1 MGNAPRLWGK
11 EKKLAKLEKVKNL
24 LNDAAKIKDAE
35 INAAKTLLDA
45 ASPIYNKKLK
55 YQKQKLKN
63 GEFFNI
69 FDVLGRRDDET
80 KGHSAF
86 LATLLDTKGL
96 HGCGA
101 KFLEAF
107 RKVVCD
113 DFGFD
118 CENAYVVKE
127 EYLGNKSEDGK
138 TGGYIDIAIHQK
150 GDKKKVIA
158 IENKIWAGDQETQLL
173 RYRNYCAKYGDGNW
187 RLLYLTLDGH
197 EPSDWSTNGELEK
210 GKDYFTISYKAH
222 ISRWLESCKEIA
234 KGKAGVLSS
243 IEQYSNLIGQLTK
256 QNEEN
261 KMDEK
266 IIDLLLEG
274 NNLEVAEEIE
284 THIKAAKVKILK
296 TTVFEALQ
304 KECGFT
310 SCDSNNEDTVF
321 TIEKPDWTKKNLC
334 IRLVFENTSKPWCG
348 ISILDTDKN
357 KSISQ
362 QIKNSI
368 FDKWEDPEGKDSDR
382 DLIWV
387 YFSNLPTNYGEW
399 DAKTYLKFKNDPTE
413 FCSLVKEYVKRYSG
427 IIDKAT
433 APKKQK

>member
-1 MGNAPRLWGK
+1 M
-11 EKKLAKLEKVKNL
+11 AKLEEVKSL

-35 INAAKTLLDA
+35 IDAAKTLLDA
-45 ASPIYNKKLK
+45 ASPIYNEKLQ
-55 YQKQKLKN
+55 YQKQKLEN

-86 LATLLDTKGL
+86 LATLLDPAGP
-96 HGCGA
+96 HSCGA

-107 RKVVCD
+107 CKVVCD

-118 CENAYVVKE
+118 CENACEDAYVVKE

-150 GDKKKVIA
+150 GDKKVIA

-173 RYRNYCAKYGDGNW
+173 RYSNFCKKYGNGNW

-210 GKDYFTISYKAH
+210 GKDYFTISYATH

-243 IEQYSNLIGQLTK
+243 IEQYSNLIEQLTK
-256 QNEEN
+256 QNEED

-274 NNLEVAEEIE
+274 NNLEVAEELASKIDDAKIRLLE
-284 THIKAAKVKILK
+284 EKVKPLLK
-296 TTVFEALQ
+296 
-304 KECGFT
+304 
-310 SCDSNNEDTVF
+310 
-321 TIEKPDWTKKNLC
+321 EK
-334 IRLVFENTSKPWCG
+334 CG
-348 ISILDTDKN
+348 ITDFDENFCEPFHDEYIGFEFRNKNFGKFFIRFEFNEKDLDAFDGGICGADPKPS
-357 KSISQ
+357 KKIQ
-362 QIKNSI
+362 DI
-368 FDKWEDPEGKDSDR
+368 FR
-382 DLIWV
+382 D
-387 YFSNLPTNYGEW
+387 NC
-399 DAKTYLKFKNDPTE
+399 KNDEEQNE
-413 FCSLVKEYVKRYSG
+413 FWLLNGYLNDYSNWRRTSTLLSIINKPEKFCNFINDKIERYRR
-427 IIDKAT
+427 IIKDALKAEEAT